1 MRGDQANK
9 DDIGID
15 LMGSVDNFLSPPN
28 FQSSEKNSQSSR
40 RVSKTNMQEGS
51 EEDADE
57 ESEVS
62 VGDIKRLCVLF
73 NDAPI
78 ADYMAS
84 KLPKVLVKQTSRL
97 ESAVCI
103 SYK

>member
-9 DDIGID
+9 DDIGINLTD
-15 LMGSVDNFLSPPN
+15 SLDNFLSPPN
-28 FQSSEKNSQSSR
+28 FQTSEASSQAGRK
-40 RVSKTNMQEGS
+40 VSKINMLEGS
-51 EEDADE
+51 EEEPDE
-57 ESEVS
+57 ESDRS

-84 KLPKVLVKQTSRL
+84 KLPKVLH
-97 ESAVCI
+97 
-103 SYK
+103 